1 MLFKLYSIKTYCG
14 QWAGRSMENGR
25 SRIDRVYADIKVD
38 SNTRL
43 NNIMISFIDHYN
55 AISIDRPYS
64 SKAFNY
70 YFNKSLLCNPN
81 FSSATKGLLPF
92 LKTQQTINVENTL
105 NLVLKRMLVHCLINS
120 PFRKLSEFPC

>member
-1 MLFKLYSIKTYCG
+1 
-14 QWAGRSMENGR
+14 
-25 SRIDRVYADIKVD
+25 
-38 SNTRL
+38 
-43 NNIMISFIDHYN
+43 MISFIDHYN

-70 YFNKSLLCNPN
+70 YFNKSLLCSPN
-81 FSSATKGLLPF
+81 LSSATQGLLPF